1 MSVDSQESEQAIQ
14 SIILA
19 RNAKQR
25 SLMQKT
31 IVRLIVFGDEDLR
44 LMPIYF
50 ERLKQ
55 WCQLRRLYK
64 WHIMKSE

>member
-1 MSVDSQESEQAIQ
+1 MIVDSQESEQAVQ
-14 SIILA
+14 SIMLT
-19 RNAKQR
+19 RNTKQR

>member
-1 MSVDSQESEQAIQ
+1 
-14 SIILA
+14 
-19 RNAKQR
+19 
-25 SLMQKT
+25 MQKT

>member
-1 MSVDSQESEQAIQ
+1 
-14 SIILA
+14 
-19 RNAKQR
+19 
-25 SLMQKT
+25 MQKT

-64 WHIMKSE
+64 WHIMKSEQTLTQSYDQRILSVRFHRWRAAV